1 MEELAL
7 LQLEL
12 EENKESNQ
20 EQIARLKTQL
30 KETEDELM
38 VIHIKHQKHNDESE
52 HRRSRLSSASFSSQE
67 ELTPRQSDFP
77 EETTDQQAVGLNLN
91 LNTVPGMDFKR
102 NKEASF
108 QNTITLVSNL
118 INELDTRARKIRA
131 KKKIAAL

>member
-67 ELTPRQSDFP
+67 ELTPRQADFP
-77 EETTDQQAVGLNLN
+77 
-91 LNTVPGMDFKR
+91 
-102 NKEASF
+102 
-108 QNTITLVSNL
+108 
-118 INELDTRARKIRA
+118 
-131 KKKIAAL
+131 